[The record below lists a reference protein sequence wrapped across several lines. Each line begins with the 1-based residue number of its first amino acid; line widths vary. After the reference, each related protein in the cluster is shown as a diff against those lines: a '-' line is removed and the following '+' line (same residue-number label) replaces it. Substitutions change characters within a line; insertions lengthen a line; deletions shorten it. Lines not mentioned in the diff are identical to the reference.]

1 MSPILGTGLG
11 TNADRDPSPT
21 HCGTCSKCR
30 ERHDAF
36 VEAGVADTTTYADTS
51 FLR

>member
-1 MSPILGTGLG
+1 MNPPESAISIRQS
-11 TNADRDPSPT
+11 AW

-36 VEAGVADTTTYADTS
+36 VDAGIPDPTAYTTTVH
-51 FLR
+51 LR